1 MVERTPPPP
10 PEPSV
15 DAFKQHFRSMF
26 NRRSGAAEDK
36 QAEEVE
42 TKPEEANDQ
51 AEVAESLGINYT
63 NVSTAIAKMQPN
75 KSSGNCRFQI
85 DVLKGH
91 KKPHA
96 HEATCTLF
104 CIAAS
109 KGIPRKWRDTL
120 LMPIYKRKGERSAC
134 VNYRPVS
141 LIHPMGKAYAHVILG
156 ALYRI
161 QQERMMHAEC
171 QGGFRP
177 GHRLEDNAIIL
188 QTVVESLKL
197 HNSAG
202 YACFVDLSKAYDSVN
217 RMQLFEVMVGELGID
232 PAIV

>member
-1 MVERTPPPP
+1 
-10 PEPSV
+10 
-15 DAFKQHFRSMF
+15 MF
-26 NRRSGAAEDK
+26 NRKSGATEDK
-36 QAEEVE
+36 PAEEVE
-42 TKPEEANDQ
+42 TQPEDADNQ
-51 AEVAESLGINYT
+51 AEVAESLSINYV

-91 KKPHA
+91 KKPHV
-96 HEATCTLF
+96 HKATCILF
-104 CIAAS
+104 HIAAS
-109 KGIPRKWRDTL
+109 KSIPHKWRDTL

-141 LIHPMGKAYAHVILG
+141 LLHPMGKAYAPVILG

-161 QQERMMHAEC
+161 QQERTLHTNC

-177 GHRLEDNAIIL
+177 GHRLENNAIIL

-197 HNSAG
+197 HNSMG
-202 YACFVDLSKAYDSVN
+202 YACFMDLSKAYNGIN
-217 RMQLFEVMVGELGID
+217 RMQPLEVMVEELGID
-232 PAIV
+232 PTIV